1 MDKGVIFKNASK
13 PWSQE
18 EEAQLN
24 KLYNEDKL
32 DIIEISK
39 MHDRAPGGIIS
50 RLVRNNYIDNRM
62 SARGYETY
70 KNSDIYKEI
79 VANKIYKNKQEIPDY
94 QYKKNNPTQLDN
106 ILISINKS
114 DYTELQNNVKEMKN
128 EIKELKHSIKELI
141 EMMKA
146 VYEFE
151 DE

>member
-1 MDKGVIFKNASK
+1 MDKGVGFKNASK

-70 KNSDIYKEI
+70 KNSDLYKEI
-79 VANKIYKNKQEIPDY
+79 VANKIYKNKQEIPDD
-94 QYKKNNPTQLDN
+94 QYKKRNPTQLDN